1 VEIDQL
7 VGGLGAETERLRLAR
22 SEIGDGIAWY
32 PYDILANII
41 HIDAMLSGENRDLE
55 QLAQGSPVADIGA
68 ADGDLAFALE
78 HLGAW
83 QVDIVDTAAS
93 NMNGLRGATALRDHL
108 GSSVQIHDVDLD
120 RQFALPRERYGLVFL
135 LGILYHLQNP
145 YYVLRELAS
154 RSSYCLLSTKVAR
167 FAGPNRT
174 SIGELP
180 VGYLVA
186 PDETNNDPTNY
197 WVFSPAGVERLV
209 QRTGWTTLERLNVG
223 NTADSDPATPEN
235 DERMFML
242 LRSRAA

>member
-1 VEIDQL
+1 VDIDQL
-7 VGGLGAETERLRLAR
+7 VDGLGGEAERLRIAR

-32 PYDILANII
+32 PYDILANVI
-41 HIDAMLSGENRDLE
+41 HIDTMLSGENRDLDR
-55 QLAQGSPVADIGA
+55 LAQGSPVADIGA

-78 HLGAW
+78 RLAGW
-83 QVDIVDTAAS
+83 QVDVVDTAAS
-93 NMNGLRGATALRDHL
+93 NMNALRGAKALRDHL
-108 GSSVQIHDVDLD
+108 GSRVQIHDVDLD
-120 RQFALPRERYGLVFL
+120 RQFALPRESYGLIFL

-154 RSSYCLLSTKVAR
+154 RSSYCLMSTKVAR

-174 SIGELP
+174 PIGDLP
-180 VGYLVA
+180 LAYLVA

-209 QRTGWTTLERLNVG
+209 QRTGWTTLERLHVG

-242 LRSRAA
+242 LHSRTA